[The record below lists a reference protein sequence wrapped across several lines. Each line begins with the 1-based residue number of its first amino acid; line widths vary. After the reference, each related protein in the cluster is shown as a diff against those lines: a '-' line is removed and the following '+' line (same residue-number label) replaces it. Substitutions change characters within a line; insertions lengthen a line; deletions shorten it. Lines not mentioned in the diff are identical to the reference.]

1 MSRWVFATCV
11 RYICHFHQES
21 LTFPKCP
28 LRVMSHEAWASMSHE
43 PTCPRRVTTLN
54 TLELAC
60 ESWDMTHEPWVMS
73 LHVRLESWLYTS
85 AQRVVAPMWKSH
97 VPLSGKWGARLT
109 HACHESR
116 PTPDDPSESCPTLHP
131 RKSCPSLRDMT
142 HDVHEWEM
150 THKGEEWDMTLQ
162 GQTWH
167 MTRDLH
173 EWVVP
178 LIHVKEGHD
187 SFTLTPTLDPR
198 ESCP

>member
-1 MSRWVFATCV
+1 MSA
-11 RYICHFHQES
+11 Q
-21 LTFPKCP
+21 
-28 LRVMSHEAWASMSHE
+28 SHE
-43 PTCPRRVTTLN
+43 PWGMSLH
-54 TLELAC
+54 
-60 ESWDMTHEPWVMS
+60 ESRTYMSAQSHDLKHTRARMWVWDMTHEPWVMS
-73 LHVRLESWLYTS
+73 LHVRLESWLYMS

-173 EWVVP
+173 DWVVP